1 MRNAAVGILRGL
13 ALVLLASPAAAQS
26 PGRYCGGAAHPAM
39 PSDLANAVGE
49 LSIEHHAAGSGRHGL
64 RCGYGYAAE
73 KCGDHATALEI
84 YDRCIADGHAGAM
97 VWKAQML
104 ESGLGI
110 AQDASA
116 AARLLRRA
124 GESGTGGYAT
134 LGKLHYASALWQGR
148 GVARDEAEA
157 RRWFRAAAAEGDRDA
172 AAFLAEGYH
181 TAWRDAAGRG
191 VGTPPKPFSPSADTP
206 RQPERPVP
214 QNAPPCRGHE
224 KKPARGRL

>member
-1 MRNAAVGILRGL
+1 MRSSTVEFLRSL
-13 ALVLLASPAAAQS
+13 LLVLLASPVAAQS
-26 PGRYCGGAAHPAM
+26 PGRYCGGAAHPTM

-49 LSIEHHAAGSGRHGL
+49 LSIEHHAASYGRHSL

-73 KCGDHATALEI
+73 KCGDHATAREI

-110 AQDASA
+110 ARDPAA
-116 AARLLRRA
+116 AARLFRRA
-124 GESGTGGYAT
+124 GETGTGGYAT
-134 LGKLHYASALWQGR
+134 LGKLHYASALWQGH
-148 GVARDEAEA
+148 GVARDETEA
-157 RRWFRAAAAEGDRDA
+157 LRWFRAAAAEGDRDA

-191 VGTPPKPFSPSADTP
+191 VGTAPKPFSLPADNP
-206 RQPERPVP
+206 RQP
-214 QNAPPCRGHE
+214 
-224 KKPARGRL
+224 